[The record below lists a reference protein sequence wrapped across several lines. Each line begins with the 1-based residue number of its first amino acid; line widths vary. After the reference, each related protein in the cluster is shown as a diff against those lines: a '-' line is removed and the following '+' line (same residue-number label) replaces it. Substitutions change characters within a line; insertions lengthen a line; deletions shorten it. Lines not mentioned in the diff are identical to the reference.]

1 MRALQSRP
9 DRSQLSFRWIVRS
22 RHMYTR
28 FSWKLPS
35 STLAASDR
43 PLIMGILNV
52 TPDSFSDGGSYS
64 TVEDAVARALEMV
77 AEGADVIDIGGES
90 TRPGSEQVSAEEE
103 LARVIPVIAKLAPLT
118 KIPISIDTTKSSV
131 AKEAMAAGAQI
142 VNDISGLTFDPQIV
156 EVCAQSRAAVIVNHI
171 KGTPQTMQ
179 LAPTYHKVVD
189 EVYEFLSHR
198 LTVLEQAG
206 ISKDSVMLDPG
217 IGFGKTPGH
226 NIELLKG
233 IRRFQQ
239 LQRPVLI
246 GHSRKRFLQKVVG
259 RDVDE
264 RLFGTIGVSL
274 AVASLGA
281 DMIRVHDVRA
291 NRDALVAFRAIYDAS
306 HE

>member
-1 MRALQSRP
+1 M
-9 DRSQLSFRWIVRS
+9 
-22 RHMYTR
+22 TKR
-28 FSWKLPS
+28 FPWKLPS
-35 STLAASDR
+35 NTLAASER

-64 TVEDAVARALEMV
+64 TVEDAIARALEMV

-90 TRPGSEQVSAEEE
+90 TRPGSEQVSAKEE
-103 LARVIPVIAKLAPLT
+103 LARVIPVIAKLAPIS
-118 KIPISIDTTKSSV
+118 KVPISIDTTKAIV

-142 VNDISGLTFDPQIV
+142 VNDISGLTFDPDMV
-156 EVCAQSRAAVIVNHI
+156 EVCASTAAGVIVNHI
-171 KGTPQTMQ
+171 QGTPQTMQ
-179 LAPTYHKVVD
+179 LAPTYHDVVE
-189 EVYEFLSHR
+189 EVCEFLSRR
-198 LTVLEQAG
+198 LAVFEQAG
-206 ISKDSVMLDPG
+206 ISTDAIMLDPG
-217 IGFGKTPGH
+217 IGFGKTPTH

-233 IRRFQQ
+233 IRRLHQ

-259 RDVDE
+259 REVDE

-291 NRDALVAFRAIYDAS
+291 NRDALVAFRAVRDTS